1 MITNMGGPTRPQR
14 DFGRT
19 LSAAAGG
26 ARRLDWVLVGAVLAL
41 GGIGSL
47 LVWSATL
54 PGDGSNPLESTDQLV
69 RHLAHLGVALV
80 ACLLVAS
87 MDYRTVRAYVPIVY
101 LLTIVGLILVITPLG
116 AVINGS
122 RGWIVVGGF
131 QFQPSELAKV
141 GLVLALATLLGEPR
155 DGETRPMTRDVLF
168 ALLVMVVP
176 LVLVVFQPDLG
187 TSLVLV
193 AIFLGV
199 LALSRAPVIWVASML
214 ASGAVA
220 VFAVLW
226 FDLLEPYQVQRIAT
240 LMDPAADPQGAGYN
254 SAQALIAVGS
264 GGFDGTGLFQ
274 GEQTHGRFV
283 PEQHTDFIF
292 TVAGEEL
299 GFVGAAAII
308 ILFVVVLWRI
318 LRIAQGC
325 DLPYPRLLCVG
336 TAAWFGFQGFVN
348 IGMGLGLLPVT
359 GLPLPFVSY
368 GGTAILANM
377 LAVGLVLGVNSRDR
391 GFEF

>member
-1 MITNMGGPTRPQR
+1 MITNMGGPPRR
-14 DFGRT
+14 RHDLGRALT
-19 LSAAAGG
+19 TAAGG
-26 ARRLDWVLVGAVLAL
+26 ARRLDWVLISAVLAL
-41 GGIGSL
+41 GAIGSL

-54 PGDGSNPLESTDQLV
+54 PGDGGDPLESVDHLL
-69 RHLAHLGVALV
+69 RHLAHLGVAWTV
-80 ACLLVAS
+80 CLLVAAL
-87 MDYRTVRAYVPIVY
+87 DYRTVRAYAPIAY
-101 LLTIVGLILVITPLG
+101 AATLVALVLVLTPLG

-122 RGWIVVGGF
+122 RGWIVLGGF

-141 GLVLALATLLGEPR
+141 GLILVLATLLGEPR

-168 ALLVMVVP
+168 CLLVTAVP
-176 LVLVVFQPDLG
+176 LGLVMFQPDLG
-187 TSLVLV
+187 TGLILCV
-193 AIFLGV
+193 IFLGM
-199 LALSRAPVIWVASML
+199 LTLSGAPLVWVAGM
-214 ASGAVA
+214 AVA
-220 VFAVLW
+220 GAAGVFCVWW
-226 FDLLEPYQVQRIAT
+226 FDLLEPYQVDRIAT
-240 LMDPAADPQGAGYN
+240 LVDPAADPQGAGYN

-264 GGFDGTGLFQ
+264 GGFEGTGLFH

-299 GFVGAAAII
+299 GFVGAVSVIA
-308 ILFVVVLWRI
+308 LFTVVLWRI
-318 LRIAQGC
+318 LRIARGC
-325 DLPYPRLLCVG
+325 DQPYPRLLCVG
-336 TAAWFGFQGFVN
+336 VASWFGFQTFVN
-348 IGMGLGLLPVT
+348 IGMGLGILPVT

>member
-1 MITNMGGPTRPQR
+1 MITNMGGPPRRQN
-14 DFGRT
+14 DLGRT
-19 LSAAAGG
+19 LSTAAGG
-26 ARRLDWVLVGAVLAL
+26 ARRLDWVLIASVLAL
-41 GGIGSL
+41 AGIGSL

-54 PGDGSNPLESTDQLV
+54 PGDGGDPLESLDHLV
-69 RHLAHLGVALV
+69 RHLVHLAVAV
-80 ACLLVAS
+80 VVCLILAAV
-87 MDYRTVRAYVPIVY
+87 DYRTVRAYAPIAYGFSVV
-101 LLTIVGLILVITPLG
+101 TLVLVLTPLG

-122 RGWIVVGGF
+122 RGWIVIGGF

-141 GLVLALATLLGEPR
+141 GLILVLATLLGEPR

-168 ALLVMVVP
+168 CLLVMAIP
-176 LVLVVFQPDLG
+176 LGLVMLQPDLG
-187 TSLVLV
+187 TSLVLC
-193 AIFLGV
+193 AIFLGM
-199 LALSRAPVIWVASML
+199 LTLSGAPVVWVAGML
-214 ASGAVA
+214 SCGALAALA
-220 VFAVLW
+220 VWW
-226 FDLLEPYQVQRIAT
+226 FDLLEPYQLDRIAT

-299 GFVGAAAII
+299 GFVGSGAII
-308 ILFVVVLWRI
+308 VLFAVVIWRI

-325 DLPYPRLLCVG
+325 DQPYPRLLCVG
-336 TAAWFGFQGFVN
+336 VASWFGFQAFIN
-348 IGMGLGLLPVT
+348 IGMGLGILPVT

-377 LAVGLVLGVNSRDR
+377 LALGLVLGVNSRDR

>member
-1 MITNMGGPTRPQR
+1 MITNMGGPPRRQG
-14 DFGRT
+14 DLGRT
-19 LSAAAGG
+19 LSSAAGG
-26 ARRLDWVLVGAVLAL
+26 ARRLDWMLIGAVLVLAGL
-41 GGIGSL
+41 GSL

-54 PGDGSNPLESTDQLV
+54 PGDGGDPLESVDHLV
-69 RHLAHLGVALV
+69 RHLLHLAVAVAVCLV
-80 ACLLVAS
+80 VAAV
-87 MDYRTVRAYVPIVY
+87 DYRTVRAYAPIVY
-101 LLTIVGLILVITPLG
+101 GFTVVSLVLVLTPLG

-122 RGWIVVGGF
+122 RGWIVIGGF

-141 GLVLALATLLGEPR
+141 GLILVLATLLGEPR

-168 ALLVMVVP
+168 CLLVMAVP
-176 LVLVVFQPDLG
+176 LGLVMLQPDLG
-187 TSLVLV
+187 TSLVLC
-193 AIFLGV
+193 AIFLGMLTLSGAPVTWVAGMLSCGALAV
-199 LALSRAPVIWVASML
+199 LAVW
-214 ASGAVA
+214 
-220 VFAVLW
+220 W
-226 FDLLEPYQVQRIAT
+226 FELLEPYQVDRIAT

-299 GFVGAAAII
+299 GFLGSGAII
-308 ILFVVVLWRI
+308 VLFAVVIWRI
-318 LRIAQGC
+318 LRIARGC
-325 DLPYPRLLCVG
+325 DQPYPRLLCVG
-336 TAAWFGFQGFVN
+336 VASWFGFQAFIN
-348 IGMGLGLLPVT
+348 IGMGLGILPVT

-377 LAVGLVLGVNSRDR
+377 LALGLVLGVNSRDR

>member
-1 MITNMGGPTRPQR
+1 MITNMGGPPQRQR
-14 DFGRT
+14 DFRKT
-19 LSAAAGG
+19 LASAAGG
-26 ARRLDWVLVGAVLAL
+26 ARGLDWILVCSVLAL
-41 GGIGSL
+41 GMIGSV

-54 PGDGSNPLESTDQLV
+54 PGDGSDPLNTVDQLV

-80 ACLLVAS
+80 ACLIVAGT
-87 MDYRTVRAYVPIVY
+87 DYRTVRAYAPIVY
-101 LLTIVGLILVITPLG
+101 VFTVIALLLVLTPLG

-122 RGWIVVGGF
+122 RGWIVVAGF

-141 GLVLALATLLGEPR
+141 GLVLVLATLLGEPR

-168 ALLVMVVP
+168 CLLALVIP
-176 LVLVVFQPDLG
+176 LALVVLQPDLG

-193 AIFLGV
+193 AIFLGM
-199 LALSRAPVIWVASML
+199 LPLSGAPIVWVGSML
-214 ASGAVA
+214 AAGAA
-220 VFAVLW
+220 TVFAVLW
-226 FDLLEPYQVQRIAT
+226 FDLLEPYQMQRIAT

-308 ILFVVVLWRI
+308 VLFAVVLWRI
-318 LRIAQGC
+318 LRIAKGC
-325 DLPYPRLLCVG
+325 DLPYPRLLCLGV
-336 TAAWFGFQGFVN
+336 ASWFGFQAFVN

-359 GLPLPFVSY
+359 GIPLPLVSY

-377 LAVGLVLGVNSRDR
+377 LALGLVLGVNSRDR
-391 GFEF
+391 GFEY

>member
-1 MITNMGGPTRPQR
+1 MITNMGGPPRRQR
-14 DFGRT
+14 DLGRT
-19 LSAAAGG
+19 LTSAAGG
-26 ARRLDWVLVGAVLAL
+26 ARRLDWVLIGSVLVLGA
-41 GGIGSL
+41 IGSL

-54 PGDGSNPLESTDQLV
+54 PGDGGDPLESVDHLV
-69 RHLAHLGVALV
+69 RHLAHFGVALV
-80 ACLLVAS
+80 ACLVLAAT
-87 MDYRTVRAYVPIVY
+87 DYRTVRAYAPIAYAVS
-101 LLTIVGLILVITPLG
+101 VVALVLVLTPLG

-122 RGWIVVGGF
+122 RGWIVLGGF

-141 GLVLALATLLGEPR
+141 GLILVLATLLGEPR
-155 DGETRPMTRDVLF
+155 DGETKPMTRDVLF
-168 ALLVMVVP
+168 CLLVMAVP
-176 LVLVVFQPDLG
+176 LALVMLQPDLG
-187 TSLVLV
+187 TSLVLC
-193 AIFLGV
+193 AIFLGM
-199 LALSRAPVIWVASML
+199 LTLSGAPVVWVAGML
-214 ASGAVA
+214 ASGAA
-220 VFAVLW
+220 AAFAVWW
-226 FDLLEPYQVQRIAT
+226 FELLEPYQVDRIAT

-299 GFVGAAAII
+299 GFVGSGAII
-308 ILFVVVLWRI
+308 ILFAVVIWRI

-336 TAAWFGFQGFVN
+336 VASWFGFQAFIN
-348 IGMGLGLLPVT
+348 IGMGLGILPVT

-368 GGTAILANM
+368 GGTAIVANM
-377 LAVGLVLGVNSRDR
+377 LALGLVLGVNSRDR

>member
-1 MITNMGGPTRPQR
+1 MDTHMGSPRSGNL
-14 DFGRT
+14 GRT
-19 LSAAAGG
+19 AATAAGN
-26 ARRLDWVLVGAVLAL
+26 ARRLDWLLIASVVAL
-41 GGIGSL
+41 GAIGSL

-54 PGDGSNPLESTDQLV
+54 PGDGGDPSDSIDALL
-69 RHLAHLGVALV
+69 RHLAHLGVAWVVCLAV
-80 ACLLVAS
+80 AAV
-87 MDYRTVRAYVPIVY
+87 DYRTVRAYAPIVY
-101 LLTIVGLILVITPLG
+101 AVTIIALVLVLTPLG

-122 RGWIVVGGF
+122 RGWIVIAGF

-141 GLVLALATLLGEPR
+141 GLILVLATLLGEPR

-168 ALLVMVVP
+168 CLLVVAIP
-176 LVLVVFQPDLG
+176 LALVMLQPDLG
-187 TSLVLV
+187 TTLVLCS
-193 AIFLGV
+193 IFLGM
-199 LALSRAPVIWVASML
+199 LTLSGAPVVWVGGML
-214 ASGAVA
+214 AAGAVGAIA
-220 VFAVLW
+220 VWW
-226 FDLLEPYQVQRIAT
+226 FDLLEPYQVDRIAT

-299 GFVGAAAII
+299 GFVGAAMII
-308 ILFVVVLWRI
+308 VLMGVVIWRVLRVA
-318 LRIAQGC
+318 LGC

-336 TAAWFGFQGFVN
+336 VAAWFGFQGLIN
-348 IGMGLGLLPVT
+348 IGMCLGVLPVT

-368 GGTAILANM
+368 GGTAIMANM
-377 LAVGLVLGVNSRDR
+377 LALGLVLGVNSRDR